1 MRRTIIA
8 VLALLVL
15 AGCQKAPEPPQQT
28 QSVPQ
33 PKTVS
38 FLAAGDDLIHGLIY
52 ESGRQED
59 GSYDFRPM
67 YARVKPQIEAADV
80 AVINQETV
88 CGGSELGLSSYP
100 AFNSPYEILDALADA
115 GVDWITTSTNHAF
128 DFGEQAILNQ
138 LGHVRENYP
147 QMMVTGTHDSA
158 EDAKTMRVLQR
169 NGVRI
174 GLLSYTNGL
183 NGLSLPEGKEYLVDL
198 IDEEKIA
205 ADVASLSEVSDIQV
219 VGMHW
224 GTEYQFAPD
233 DRQRELAQWL
243 SDQGVDVI
251 IGTHPHVLQP
261 IQMITGEKGNE
272 TLVFY
277 SLGNFVSAQDVN
289 SRMLGAMAKWNMIY
303 DPQDGHVAIEDVRVE
318 PTVMFFDAAGKNVQV
333 YPLSQYDD
341 ETASRH
347 LLSLQGEDMSVSF
360 FHDLCA
366 QIMGEWMEDEE

>member
-1 MRRTIIA
+1 M
-8 VLALLVL
+8 
-15 AGCQKAPEPPQQT
+15 K
-28 QSVPQ
+28 
-33 PKTVS
+33 
-38 FLAAGDDLIHGLIY
+38 
-52 ESGRQED
+52 
-59 GSYDFRPM
+59 
-67 YARVKPQIEAADV
+67 
-80 AVINQETV
+80 
-88 CGGSELGLSSYP
+88 
-100 AFNSPYEILDALADA
+100 
-115 GVDWITTSTNHAF
+115 
-128 DFGEQAILNQ
+128 
-138 LGHVRENYP
+138 
-147 QMMVTGTHDSA
+147 
-158 EDAKTMRVLQR
+158 
-169 NGVRI
+169 
-174 GLLSYTNGL
+174 
-183 NGLSLPEGKEYLVDL
+183 
-198 IDEEKIA
+198 KIA

-360 FHDLCA
+360 SMTCARRSWANGWKTRSDEMAERKVIAYNRKASHDYFWRTAMKPALN
-366 QIMGEWMEDEE
+366 